1 MRPWV
6 HESKLASYLRAQRS
20 LSQTRTPATPGLP
33 GQLGHSRP
41 EDLARLDRAI
51 SALFELQGRLA
62 NNPEM
67 LEWVKQLLI
76 FLQQLRQ
83 DFPLQAPEE
92 AFERLQQLRS
102 WLFWLPP
109 AILRPDGS
117 DHGAF
122 AVMAHYFA
130 IAIALDPLFPEIG
143 GAYLGAMSVA
153 PVEEMRRI
161 LLTRRASHPTDA
173 QSQIALALMESPW
186 QMVNEHKSRQQQLAE
201 QSLMQ
206 NSAPR
211 SPYAMP
217 TRPLASTPDLAPAAL
232 FHNSPMHSPST
243 ATLSVPGSPYFPAPT
258 HGRSMSQF
266 VPQHHSP
273 ALRPQSMAER
283 SQSFHSPLGMSQAAY
298 PGGYLPLQQQENNN
312 DWIKQEGYRE
322 HVAFQANTTSG
333 FVVPAQ
339 LWT

>member
-20 LSQTRTPATPGLP
+20 LSQSRTPATPGLP
-33 GQLGHSRP
+33 GNSRP

-67 LEWVKQLLI
+67 LEWVKQLLR
-76 FLQQLRQ
+76 FLQQLRH

-122 AVMAHYFA
+122 AVVAHYFA
-130 IAIALDPLFPEIG
+130 IAMALDPLFPEIG

-153 PVEEMRRI
+153 PVEEIRRI
-161 LLTRRASHPTDA
+161 LLTRGSSHPTDA
-173 QSQIALALMESPW
+173 QNQIALALMESPW
-186 QMVNEHKSRQQQLAE
+186 QMVNEYKNRQQQLAE
-201 QSLMQ
+201 QSMIQ
-206 NSAPR
+206 SGAPR

-217 TRPLASTPDLAPAAL
+217 TRPLASTPDLPPAAL
-232 FHNSPMHSPST
+232 FHNSPMHSPAT
-243 ATLSVPGSPYFPAPT
+243 ATLSVPSSPYFAAPT

-298 PGGYLPLQQQENNN
+298 PGSYLPQQHEN

-322 HVAFQANTTSG
+322 HIAFEANNTTG